1 MLNVGF
7 GLVGL
12 RLVNVPMFFCIRRL
26 VSPTIL
32 LVEYAMFGR
41 VADGGTQ
48 VAVGLIMLGTL
59 LAGYETLNAEVGRN
73 MSAGEH

>member
-1 MLNVGF
+1 
-7 GLVGL
+7 
-12 RLVNVPMFFCIRRL
+12 
-26 VSPTIL
+26 
-32 LVEYAMFGR
+32 MFGR